1 MVNPPLEKQG
11 FSTFSA
17 EYNRVFLNVLQEH
30 GVDLSVW
37 LQNVASEANIMKK
50 TEGFMLCKDIEGFFC
65 RNVETLNV
73 HGLGLAMGK
82 RTDITSHG
90 SLAYAV
96 LSSPNY
102 EEGFRVF
109 QRYLKLRINFLRLT
123 LHFTPD
129 NIQFTFDL
137 TESSTP
143 YISRFYLECAI
154 SGTHAFVSQ
163 YLKGKKF
170 NAKCEFDYSA
180 PDYTNKYQEYLGSDV
195 RFDSSSCSF
204 TISRSYF
211 DDKDGFKNQSIF
223 SISKQQCETE
233 LEQFERAQCIVSKI
247 RTVLY
252 ESPWLL
258 PSQEQVADQ
267 FSMSIRTLRRKLNEV
282 GTTYQAVLDSVRE
295 SLAKEY
301 LKDTNWSIAEIA
313 DMTGYSEPSNF
324 KRAFKRWTGHTP
336 NAYRQSCIDQ
346 TVEHEAIKNN
356 ASPESIL

>member
-1 MVNPPLEKQG
+1 MITQPLAQQG

-30 GVDLSVW
+30 GVDLSAW
-37 LQNVASEANIMKK
+37 LRNVASDANVMKK

-96 LSSPNY
+96 LSSPHY

-123 LHFTPD
+123 LNFTKD
-129 NIQFTFDL
+129 NIQFKFEL
-137 TESSTP
+137 TEDSTP

-170 NAKCEFDYSA
+170 NAKCQFNYSE
-180 PDYTNKYQEYLGSDV
+180 PEYSDTYQKYLGSNV
-195 RFDSSSCSF
+195 TFDCSECSF
-204 TISRSYF
+204 TINRSYF
-211 DDKDGFKNQSIF
+211 DEKDGFNNQSIF

-233 LEQFERAQCIVSKI
+233 LAQFEKAQGIVSQI

-252 ESPWLL
+252 GSPWVL

-301 LKDTNWSIAEIA
+301 LKDTQWSISEIA

-324 KRAFKRWTGHTP
+324 KRAFKRWTGLTP
-336 NAYRQSCIDQ
+336 NAYRQSSTKIAA
-346 TVEHEAIKNN
+346 H
-356 ASPESIL
+356 

>member
-1 MVNPPLEKQG
+1 MTTQALAQQG

-17 EYNRVFLNVLQEH
+17 EYNRVFLDVLQEH
-30 GVDLSVW
+30 GVDLSIW
-37 LQNVASEANIMKK
+37 LQNVASDANVMKK

-82 RTDITSHG
+82 RTNITSHG

-102 EEGFRVF
+102 EEGFRIF

-123 LHFTPD
+123 LDFTKD
-129 NIQFTFDL
+129 NIRFKFEL
-137 TESSTP
+137 TENSTP

-154 SGTHAFVSQ
+154 SGTYAFVSQ
-163 YLKGKKF
+163 YLKEKKF
-170 NAKCEFDYSA
+170 SAKCEF
-180 PDYTNKYQEYLGSDV
+180 NYQKPEYAATYQKYLGSNV
-195 RFDSSSCSF
+195 SFDCPECSF

-211 DDKDGFKNQSIF
+211 DEKDGFKNPSIF

-233 LEQFERAQCIVSKI
+233 LAQFEKAQGIVGEI
-247 RTVLY
+247 RTLLY
-252 ESPWLL
+252 ESPWVL

-267 FSMSIRTLRRKLNEV
+267 FSISIRTLRRKLNDA

-301 LKDTNWSIAEIA
+301 LKDTQWSIAEIA

-336 NAYRQSCIDQ
+336 NAYRKLC
-346 TVEHEAIKNN
+346 VENTAN
-356 ASPESIL
+356 PEVVVHS